1 MSLTILYT
9 KNEYSQKKKTDK
21 KRIKLHKTFLWDI
34 IENIDTADAMIS
46 KTISK
51 INLKNCS

>member
-21 KRIKLHKTFLWDI
+21 NELNYIKHFCEILL
-34 IENIDTADAMIS
+34 
-46 KTISK
+46 K
-51 INLKNCS
+51 ILRLRTP